1 MRAVQISCWLLAAIY
16 LFAALGSA
24 VASGHELAVQLAVS
38 LPAVLVAGPVAVGR
52 AAECAA
58 DAAVAAVIGESAE
71 WEDIVAAWCE
81 GFMDDARE
89 EALGFGK
96 GSDRRGSN
104 GHGHQKEAVGAVIDD
119 WERQAGWIKTVEVLQ
134 RRGDI
139 TPYTTALRQKGIC
152 RYQFIDV

>member
-1 MRAVQISCWLLAAIY
+1 M
-16 LFAALGSA
+16 FAALGSA

-89 EALGFGK
+89 EAF
-96 GSDRRGSN
+96 
-104 GHGHQKEAVGAVIDD
+104 H
-119 WERQAGWIKTVEVLQ
+119 VLKHIELPLCTLELTLELFN
-134 RRGDI
+134 D
-139 TPYTTALRQKGIC
+139 
-152 RYQFIDV
+152 

>member
-1 MRAVQISCWLLAAIY
+1 M
-16 LFAALGSA
+16 FAALGSA

-81 GFMDDARE
+81 GFISS
-89 EALGFGK
+89 K
-96 GSDRRGSN
+96 QPRRASVAAQ
-104 GHGHQKEAVGAVIDD
+104 HCPCSK
-119 WERQAGWIKTVEVLQ
+119 LS
-134 RRGDI
+134 
-139 TPYTTALRQKGIC
+139 C
-152 RYQFIDV
+152 RLN